1 MAEEMEQAA
10 YAAKK
15 ETEAREE
22 AVDKSKATKLQ
33 LHLQS
38 KIKDVVK
45 LKKAFET
52 LAQIKKR
59 FGR

>member
-1 MAEEMEQAA
+1 MAEEMEKAVTEAA
-10 YAAKK
+10 YAKDAKADASK
-15 ETEAREE
+15 E
-22 AVDKSKATKLQ
+22 SKLQ